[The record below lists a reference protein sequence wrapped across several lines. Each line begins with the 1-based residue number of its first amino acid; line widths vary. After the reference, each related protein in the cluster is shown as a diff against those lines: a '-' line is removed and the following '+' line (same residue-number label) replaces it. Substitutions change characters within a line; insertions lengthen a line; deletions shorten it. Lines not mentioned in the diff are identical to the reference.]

1 MDYVCDISTMEP
13 LGCNLISY
21 KQTDN
26 QFKAINIELIS
37 FYKFWFIHFFHL
49 NVRFG
54 CHCF

>member
-1 MDYVCDISTMEP
+1 MDYVCDISAMEP
-13 LGCNLISY
+13 LGCNLIFY